1 MAVRPHPDAGIG
13 MTTVEDKRGPR
24 IAVIGFGSLIWRI
37 RSRSGK
43 LKLRS
48 MWHKDG
54 PFLPVE
60 YARKSENGRLTL
72 VIVPGVTPQRTL
84 WAYSAFDNL
93 DDAKENL
100 RKREG
105 KNVES
110 QYISKWGR
118 GVGLDNDST
127 AQTIAKWAAGKELLG
142 VVWTALP
149 PKDKFGRNN
158 KMTAE
163 EALEYLS
170 SLKDY
175 KRKVA
180 KEYVTKAPSQIDT
193 KIRRLA
199 RVKLGWSDYQL
210 SKDLF
215 EN

>member
-1 MAVRPHPDAGIG
+1 M
-13 MTTVEDKRGPR
+13 VEDKQGPR

-48 MWHKDG
+48 RWHRDG

-72 VIVPGVTPQRTL
+72 IIVPGVMPQRTL
-84 WAYSAFDNL
+84 WAYSACDNL

-105 KNVES
+105 KKVES
-110 QYISKWGR
+110 RYNGMWEK
-118 GVGLDNDST
+118 GVGPDNDST
-127 AQTIAKWAAGKELLG
+127 AQTIARWAAGKELLG

-149 PKDKFGRNN
+149 PKDKFGQSN
-158 KMTAE
+158 KMTAG

-170 SLKDY
+170 SLKGY
-175 KRKVA
+175 KRRVA
-180 KEYVTKAPSQIDT
+180 KEYITKTPSQIDT

-199 RVKLGWSDYQL
+199 RVKLGWTDHQL

-215 EN
+215 ED